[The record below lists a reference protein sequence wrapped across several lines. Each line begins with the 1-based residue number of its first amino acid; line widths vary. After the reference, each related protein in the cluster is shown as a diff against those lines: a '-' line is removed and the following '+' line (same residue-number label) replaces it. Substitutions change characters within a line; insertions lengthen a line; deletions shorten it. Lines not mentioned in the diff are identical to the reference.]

1 MAGIVES
8 SSSGEIICIL
18 INYFQSICYFNDYR
32 YSIDMENQNNDQFSL
47 FVETCEKI
55 RSTTKKNEK
64 IEIISNYI
72 TNLDETS
79 LSIAV
84 LFLSGRALPIGS
96 TRTLN
101 IGFTTIMESLSE
113 IAMLDIKDIRNIHLK
128 HGDIGAMAEYAVS
141 KKYIISLFN
150 QQERISLSYVYH
162 QFKKIA
168 NISGFGSN
176 KNKKN
181 ILKGLLIACSPL
193 ESKYLI
199 KIITGEMRIGS
210 VEGLVEIALSRAFDR
225 ELQYI
230 REAML
235 ISGDISQVAV
245 LAKKN
250 ILHNAIMR
258 PFVPVSFMLADV
270 MFSAEE
276 IINYYNKPLICEYK
290 YDGIRLQMHKFDN
303 KVRLFSRN
311 LVDITY
317 AFPELV
323 KAAIESTITT
333 PDTTTTTIHN
343 QVDFILDGE
352 LIALKNDRPL
362 HFQELQKRL
371 RRKNVTEDITTEI
384 PIYYIVYDIMY
395 FKDNQVLKKSLLD
408 RKNILSTISFK
419 KPIINSSYK
428 ILDSIEQIIAIFN
441 ESKDIGHEGLVVK
454 DPISQ
459 YHPGKRGRYWM
470 KLKKELDTI
479 DAVIVIAEYGHG
491 KRAGVLSDYT
501 FAVIDEDDDDNK
513 NLNNNNNNN
522 YLENSRLKTIGKAY
536 SGLTDKEI
544 EEMTEKLREIII
556 EDNSNRILV
565 KPEIVLEVAFDTI
578 QKSDRH
584 NSGFALRFPRI
595 KNIRTDKGLKDIDTL
610 EKVRQIYKNQ
620 VYVKHKEI

>member
-1 MAGIVES
+1 
-8 SSSGEIICIL
+8 
-18 INYFQSICYFNDYR
+18 
-32 YSIDMENQNNDQFSL
+32 MENQSNDQFSL

-64 IEIISNYI
+64 IDIISNYI

-113 IAMLDIKDIRNIHLK
+113 IAMLDIKDIQNIHLK

-141 KKYIISLFN
+141 KKHIISLFN

-162 QFKKIA
+162 LFKKIA
-168 NISGFGSN
+168 NISGSGSN

-250 ILHNAIMR
+250 ILHNAIMK

-323 KAAIESTITT
+323 KAAIESTIRT
-333 PDTTTTTIHN
+333 PDTTTTIHN

-371 RRKNVTEDITTEI
+371 RRKNVTDDITTEI

-419 KPIINSSYK
+419 KPLINSSYK

-454 DPISQ
+454 DPLSQ

-501 FAVIDEDDDDNK
+501 FAVIDEEQEDDDDDK
-513 NLNNNNNNN
+513 NLNNNNNH

-544 EEMTEKLREIII
+544 DEMTERLREIII
-556 EDNSNRILV
+556 ENNGNRILV

-595 KNIRTDKGLKDIDTL
+595 KNIRTDKSLKDIDTL

>member
-1 MAGIVES
+1 
-8 SSSGEIICIL
+8 
-18 INYFQSICYFNDYR
+18 
-32 YSIDMENQNNDQFSL
+32 MENQSNDQFSL

-64 IEIISNYI
+64 IDIISNYI

-113 IAMLDIKDIRNIHLK
+113 IAMLDIKDIQNIHLK

-141 KKYIISLFN
+141 KKHIISLFN

-168 NISGFGSN
+168 NISGSGSN

-235 ISGDISQVAV
+235 ISGDVSQVAV

-323 KAAIESTITT
+323 KAAIESTIRT
-333 PDTTTTTIHN
+333 PDTTTIHN

-371 RRKNVTEDITTEI
+371 RRKNVTDDITTEI

-454 DPISQ
+454 DPLSQ

-501 FAVIDEDDDDNK
+501 FAVIDEEEDNDDNEK
-513 NLNNNNNNN
+513 NLNNNNNN

-544 EEMTEKLREIII
+544 DEMTEKLREIII
-556 EDNSNRILV
+556 EDNGNRILV

-595 KNIRTDKGLKDIDTL
+595 KNIRTDKSLKDIDTL

>member
-1 MAGIVES
+1 
-8 SSSGEIICIL
+8 
-18 INYFQSICYFNDYR
+18 
-32 YSIDMENQNNDQFSL
+32 MENQSNDDRFSL

-64 IEIISNYI
+64 IDIISNYI

-84 LFLSGRALPIGS
+84 LFLSGRAFPIGS

-101 IGFTTIMESLSE
+101 IGFSTIMESLSE
-113 IAMLDIKDIRNIHLK
+113 IAMLDIKDIQNIHLK
-128 HGDIGAMAEYAVS
+128 HGDIGAMAEHAVS
-141 KKYIISLFN
+141 KKHVISLFN
-150 QQERISLSYVYH
+150 QQEKISLSYVYH

-168 NISGFGSN
+168 NISGSGSN

-303 KVRLFSRN
+303 KVQLFSRN

-323 KAAIESTITT
+323 KAATESTIRT
-333 PDTTTTTIHN
+333 PDTTTIHN

-352 LIALKNDRPL
+352 LIAFKNDKPL

-428 ILDSIEQIIAIFN
+428 ISDSIEQIIAIFN

-454 DPISQ
+454 DPLSQ

-501 FAVIDEDDDDNK
+501 FAVIDEEYDDDNNNDNDDQNF
-513 NLNNNNNNN
+513 NLNDNDN
-522 YLENSRLKTIGKAY
+522 YLKNTRLKTIGKAY

-544 EEMTEKLREIII
+544 DEMTERLRDIIV
-556 EDNSNRILV
+556 EDNGNRILV

-595 KNIRTDKGLKDIDTL
+595 KNIRTDKSLKDIDTL
-610 EKVRQIYKNQ
+610 QKVRQIYKNQ

>member
-1 MAGIVES
+1 
-8 SSSGEIICIL
+8 
-18 INYFQSICYFNDYR
+18 
-32 YSIDMENQNNDQFSL
+32 MENQSNDQFSL

-64 IEIISNYI
+64 IDIISNYI

-84 LFLSGRALPIGS
+84 LFLSGRTLPIGS

-113 IAMLDIKDIRNIHLK
+113 IAMLDIKDIQNIHLK

-141 KKYIISLFN
+141 KKHIISLFN

-168 NISGFGSN
+168 NISGSGSN

-235 ISGDISQVAV
+235 ISGDVSQVAV

-323 KAAIESTITT
+323 KAAIESTIRT
-333 PDTTTTTIHN
+333 PDTTTIHN

-371 RRKNVTEDITTEI
+371 RRKNVTDDITTEI

-454 DPISQ
+454 DPLSQ

-501 FAVIDEDDDDNK
+501 FAVIDEDDDDK
-513 NLNNNNNNN
+513 NLNNNNNN

-544 EEMTEKLREIII
+544 DEMTERLREIII
-556 EDNSNRILV
+556 EDNGNRILV

-595 KNIRTDKGLKDIDTL
+595 KNIRTDKSLKDIDTL

>member
-1 MAGIVES
+1 
-8 SSSGEIICIL
+8 
-18 INYFQSICYFNDYR
+18 
-32 YSIDMENQNNDQFSL
+32 
-47 FVETCEKI
+47 
-55 RSTTKKNEK
+55 
-64 IEIISNYI
+64 
-72 TNLDETS
+72 
-79 LSIAV
+79 
-84 LFLSGRALPIGS
+84 LPIGS
-96 TRTLN
+96 TKTLN

-113 IAMLDIKDIRNIHLK
+113 IAMLDIKDIQNIHLK

-141 KKYIISLFN
+141 KKHIISLFN

-168 NISGFGSN
+168 NISGSGSN

-323 KAAIESTITT
+323 KAAIESTIRT
-333 PDTTTTTIHN
+333 PDTTTIHN

-371 RRKNVTEDITTEI
+371 RRKNVTDDITTEI

-419 KPIINSSYK
+419 KPLINSSYK

-454 DPISQ
+454 DPLSQ

-501 FAVIDEDDDDNK
+501 FAVIDEEEEDDDDDDDDDK
-513 NLNNNNNNN
+513 NLNNNNNN

-544 EEMTEKLREIII
+544 DEMTERLREIII
-556 EDNSNRILV
+556 EDNGNRILV

-595 KNIRTDKGLKDIDTL
+595 KNIRTDKSLKDIDTL

-620 VYVKHKEI
+620 VYVKYKEI

>member
-1 MAGIVES
+1 
-8 SSSGEIICIL
+8 
-18 INYFQSICYFNDYR
+18 
-32 YSIDMENQNNDQFSL
+32 MENQNNDDRFSL

-64 IEIISNYI
+64 IDIISNYI

-84 LFLSGRALPIGS
+84 LFLSGRAFPIGS

-101 IGFTTIMESLSE
+101 IGFSTIMESLSE
-113 IAMLDIKDIRNIHLK
+113 IAMLDIKDIQNIHLK

-141 KKYIISLFN
+141 KKHIISLFD
-150 QQERISLSYVYH
+150 QQEKISLSYVYH

-168 NISGFGSN
+168 NISGSGSN

-210 VEGLVEIALSRAFDR
+210 VEGLMEIALSRAFDR

-323 KAAIESTITT
+323 KAATESTIGTT
-333 PDTTTTTIHN
+333 DTTIHN
-343 QVDFILDGE
+343 QVVDFILDGE
-352 LIALKNDRPL
+352 LIAFKNDRPL

-371 RRKNVTEDITTEI
+371 RRKNVTDDIITEI

-408 RKNILSTISFK
+408 RKNILSTVSFK

-428 ILDSIEQIIAIFN
+428 ISDSIEQVIELFN
-441 ESKDIGHEGLVVK
+441 ESKDIGHEGLVIK
-454 DPISQ
+454 DPLSQ

-501 FAVIDEDDDDNK
+501 FAVIDEKDDDDDDNHYL
-513 NLNNNNNNN
+513 NLNDNDNN

-544 EEMTEKLREIII
+544 DEMTERLREIIV
-556 EDNSNRILV
+556 EDNGNRILV

-595 KNIRTDKGLKDIDTL
+595 KNIRTDKSLKDIDTL
-610 EKVRQIYKNQ
+610 EKVKQIYKNQ

>member
-1 MAGIVES
+1 
-8 SSSGEIICIL
+8 
-18 INYFQSICYFNDYR
+18 
-32 YSIDMENQNNDQFSL
+32 MENQSNDQFSL

-64 IEIISNYI
+64 IDIISNYI

-113 IAMLDIKDIRNIHLK
+113 IAMLDIKDIQNIHLK

-141 KKYIISLFN
+141 KKHIISLFN

-235 ISGDISQVAV
+235 ISGDVSQVAV

-250 ILHNAIMR
+250 ILHNAVMR

-303 KVRLFSRN
+303 KVQLFSRN

-333 PDTTTTTIHN
+333 PDTTTTIHN
-343 QVDFILDGE
+343 QIDFILDGE

-454 DPISQ
+454 DPLSQ

-501 FAVIDEDDDDNK
+501 FAVIDEDDDEDDDDDK
-513 NLNNNNNNN
+513 NLNNNSNN

-544 EEMTEKLREIII
+544 DEMTERLREIII

-595 KNIRTDKGLKDIDTL
+595 KNIRTDKSIKDIDTL

>member
-1 MAGIVES
+1 
-8 SSSGEIICIL
+8 
-18 INYFQSICYFNDYR
+18 
-32 YSIDMENQNNDQFSL
+32 MENQNNDQFSL

-113 IAMLDIKDIRNIHLK
+113 IAMLDIKDIQNIHLK

-141 KKYIISLFN
+141 KKHIISLFN

-168 NISGFGSN
+168 NISGSGSN

-317 AFPELV
+317 TFPELV
-323 KAAIESTITT
+323 KAAIESTIRT
-333 PDTTTTTIHN
+333 PDTTTIHN

-454 DPISQ
+454 DPLSQ

-501 FAVIDEDDDDNK
+501 FAVIDEDDDEDDDDK
-513 NLNNNNNNN
+513 NLNNNNNN

-544 EEMTEKLREIII
+544 DEMTERLREIII
-556 EDNSNRILV
+556 EDNGNRILV

>member
-1 MAGIVES
+1 
-8 SSSGEIICIL
+8 
-18 INYFQSICYFNDYR
+18 
-32 YSIDMENQNNDQFSL
+32 MENQSNDQFSL

-113 IAMLDIKDIRNIHLK
+113 IAMLDIKDIQNIHLK

-141 KKYIISLFN
+141 KKHIISLFN
-150 QQERISLSYVYH
+150 QQERISLSYMYH

-168 NISGFGSN
+168 NISGSGSN

-323 KAAIESTITT
+323 KAAIESTIRT
-333 PDTTTTTIHN
+333 PDTTTIHN

-371 RRKNVTEDITTEI
+371 RRKNVTDDITTEI

-395 FKDNQVLKKSLLD
+395 FKENQVLKKSLLD

-454 DPISQ
+454 DPLSQ

-501 FAVIDEDDDDNK
+501 FAVIDDDDDDK

-544 EEMTEKLREIII
+544 DEMTERLREIII
-556 EDNSNRILV
+556 EDNGNRILV

-595 KNIRTDKGLKDIDTL
+595 KNIRTDKSLKDIDTL

>member
-1 MAGIVES
+1 
-8 SSSGEIICIL
+8 
-18 INYFQSICYFNDYR
+18 
-32 YSIDMENQNNDQFSL
+32 MENQSNDQFSL

-64 IEIISNYI
+64 IDIISNYI

-113 IAMLDIKDIRNIHLK
+113 IAMLDIKDIQNIHLK

-141 KKYIISLFN
+141 KKHIISLFN
-150 QQERISLSYVYH
+150 QQERISLSYMYH

-168 NISGFGSN
+168 NISGSGSN

-323 KAAIESTITT
+323 KAAIESTIRT
-333 PDTTTTTIHN
+333 PDTTTTIHN

-371 RRKNVTEDITTEI
+371 RRKNVTDDITTEI

-454 DPISQ
+454 DPLSQ

-501 FAVIDEDDDDNK
+501 FAVIDEDEDDDDK
-513 NLNNNNNNN
+513 NLNNNNNH

-544 EEMTEKLREIII
+544 DEMTERLKEIII
-556 EDNSNRILV
+556 ENNGNRILV

-595 KNIRTDKGLKDIDTL
+595 KNIRTDKSLKDIDTL

>member
-1 MAGIVES
+1 
-8 SSSGEIICIL
+8 
-18 INYFQSICYFNDYR
+18 
-32 YSIDMENQNNDQFSL
+32 MENQNNDQFSL

-72 TNLDETS
+72 SNLDETS

-101 IGFTTIMESLSE
+101 IGFNTIMESLSE
-113 IAMLDIKDIRNIHLK
+113 IAMLDIKDIQNIHLK

-141 KKYIISLFN
+141 KKHIISLFN

-250 ILHNAIMR
+250 ILHNAVMR

-317 AFPELV
+317 TFPELV
-323 KAAIESTITT
+323 KAAIESTIRT
-333 PDTTTTTIHN
+333 PDTTTTIHN

-454 DPISQ
+454 DPLSQ

-501 FAVIDEDDDDNK
+501 FAVIDEDEDDDDDK
-513 NLNNNNNNN
+513 NLNNNNNN

-544 EEMTEKLREIII
+544 DEMTERLREIII

>member
-1 MAGIVES
+1 MT
-8 SSSGEIICIL
+8 
-18 INYFQSICYFNDYR
+18 
-32 YSIDMENQNNDQFSL
+32 NQITNHFSL
-47 FVETCEKI
+47 FVKTCEKI
-55 RSTTKKNEK
+55 RSITKKNEK
-64 IEIISNYI
+64 IEIISTYI
-72 TNLDETS
+72 ANLDETS

-84 LFLSGRALPIGS
+84 LFLSGRVFPTGS
-96 TRTLN
+96 NLTLN
-101 IGFTTIMESLSE
+101 IGFTTIMQSLSE
-113 IAMLDIKDIRNIHLK
+113 IAMLDIKDIQNIHLK
-128 HGDIGAMAEYAVS
+128 HGDIGAIAEYAVS
-141 KKYIISLFN
+141 KKYVISLFN
-150 QQERISLSYVYH
+150 QQDELDLSFIYH
-162 QFKKIA
+162 LFKKIA
-168 NISGFGSN
+168 TITGSGSN
-176 KNKKN
+176 RNKKN

-193 ESKYLI
+193 ESKYII

-210 VEGLVEIALSRAFDR
+210 VESLVEIAISRAFGK
-225 ELQYI
+225 ELKLI

-250 ILHNAIMR
+250 LLHNAIMK

-290 YDGIRLQMHKFDN
+290 YDGIRLQLHKFN
-303 KVRLFSRN
+303 KEVRLFSRN
-311 LVDITY
+311 LVEITY

-323 KAAIESTITT
+323 KAAIE
-333 PDTTTTTIHN
+333 TTIETTNTMLSN
-343 QVDFILDGE
+343 QVDFIVDGE
-352 LIALKNDRPL
+352 LVAFKNGKPL

-371 RRKNVTEDITTEI
+371 RRKNVTNSIQTEV
-384 PIYYIVYDIMY
+384 PIYYFIYDIMY
-395 FKDNQVLKKSLLD
+395 FKNYQVLKKSLFD
-408 RKNILSTISFK
+408 RKDILSTISFK
-419 KPIINSSYK
+419 EPIINSSYK
-428 ILDSIEQIIAIFN
+428 IVESIEKVISIFN

-501 FAVIDEDDDDNK
+501 FAVIDEESDDNYNNDSNFYEK
-513 NLNNNNNNN
+513 NI
-522 YLENSRLKTIGKAY
+522 RLKTIGKAY

-544 EEMTEKLREIII
+544 DEMTKRLREITV
-556 EDNSNRILV
+556 EDKGNRIRV

-578 QKSDRH
+578 QQSERH

-595 KNIRTDKGLKDIDTL
+595 KSIRIDKGIKDIDTL

-620 VYVKHKEI
+620 VYVKHKKI

>member
-1 MAGIVES
+1 
-8 SSSGEIICIL
+8 
-18 INYFQSICYFNDYR
+18 
-32 YSIDMENQNNDQFSL
+32 MENQNNDQFSL

-64 IEIISNYI
+64 TEIISNYI

-101 IGFTTIMESLSE
+101 IGFNTIMESLSE
-113 IAMLDIKDIRNIHLK
+113 IAMLDIKDIQNIHLK

-141 KKYIISLFN
+141 KKHIISLFN

-250 ILHNAIMR
+250 ILHNAVMR

-317 AFPELV
+317 TFPELV
-323 KAAIESTITT
+323 KAAIESTIRT
-333 PDTTTTTIHN
+333 PDTTTTIHN
-343 QVDFILDGE
+343 QIDFILDGE

-454 DPISQ
+454 DPLSQ

-501 FAVIDEDDDDNK
+501 FAVIDEDDDEDDDDK
-513 NLNNNNNNN
+513 NLNNNNNN

-544 EEMTEKLREIII
+544 DEMTERLREIII

>member
-1 MAGIVES
+1 
-8 SSSGEIICIL
+8 
-18 INYFQSICYFNDYR
+18 
-32 YSIDMENQNNDQFSL
+32 
-47 FVETCEKI
+47 
-55 RSTTKKNEK
+55 
-64 IEIISNYI
+64 
-72 TNLDETS
+72 
-79 LSIAV
+79 
-84 LFLSGRALPIGS
+84 
-96 TRTLN
+96 
-101 IGFTTIMESLSE
+101 
-113 IAMLDIKDIRNIHLK
+113 
-128 HGDIGAMAEYAVS
+128 
-141 KKYIISLFN
+141 
-150 QQERISLSYVYH
+150 
-162 QFKKIA
+162 
-168 NISGFGSN
+168 
-176 KNKKN
+176 
-181 ILKGLLIACSPL
+181 
-193 ESKYLI
+193 
-199 KIITGEMRIGS
+199 
-210 VEGLVEIALSRAFDR
+210 
-225 ELQYI
+225 
-230 REAML
+230 
-235 ISGDISQVAV
+235 
-245 LAKKN
+245 
-250 ILHNAIMR
+250 
-258 PFVPVSFMLADV
+258 MLADV

-290 YDGIRLQMHKFDN
+290 YDGIRLQMHKFDK

-323 KAAIESTITT
+323 KAAIESTIKTQ
-333 PDTTTTTIHN
+333 DTSIHN

-352 LIALKNDRPL
+352 LIAFKNDRPL

-371 RRKNVTEDITTEI
+371 RRKNVTDYITTEI

-428 ILDSIEQIIAIFN
+428 ISDSIEQVIAIFN

-454 DPISQ
+454 DPLSQ

-501 FAVIDEDDDDNK
+501 FAVIDEDKKDTNNNK
-513 NLNNNNNNN
+513 NNLNLNNNNNN
-522 YLENSRLKTIGKAY
+522 YLENCTLKTIGKAY

-544 EEMTEKLREIII
+544 DEMTERLKQIIV
-556 EDNSNRILV
+556 EDNGNRILV

-595 KNIRTDKGLKDIDTL
+595 KNIRIDKSLKDIDTL

-620 VYVKHKEI
+620 VYVKHMKI

>member
-1 MAGIVES
+1 
-8 SSSGEIICIL
+8 
-18 INYFQSICYFNDYR
+18 
-32 YSIDMENQNNDQFSL
+32 MENQSNDDRFSL

-64 IEIISNYI
+64 IDIISNYI

-84 LFLSGRALPIGS
+84 LFLSGRVFPIGS

-101 IGFTTIMESLSE
+101 IGFSTIMESLSE
-113 IAMLDIKDIRNIHLK
+113 IAMLDIKDIQNIHLK
-128 HGDIGAMAEYAVS
+128 HGDIGAMAEHAVS
-141 KKYIISLFN
+141 KKHVISLFN
-150 QQERISLSYVYH
+150 QQEKISLSYVYH

-168 NISGFGSN
+168 NISGSGSN

-303 KVRLFSRN
+303 KVQLFSRN

-323 KAAIESTITT
+323 KAATESTIRT
-333 PDTTTTTIHN
+333 PNTTTIHN

-352 LIALKNDRPL
+352 LIAFKNDKPL

-419 KPIINSSYK
+419 KPIFNSSYK
-428 ILDSIEQIIAIFN
+428 ISDSIEQIIAIFN

-454 DPISQ
+454 DPLSQ

-501 FAVIDEDDDDNK
+501 FAVIDEEYDDDGNNQ
-513 NLNNNNNNN
+513 NLNLNDNDN
-522 YLENSRLKTIGKAY
+522 YLKNSRLKTIGKAY

-544 EEMTEKLREIII
+544 DEMTERLRDII
-556 EDNSNRILV
+556 EEDNGNRILV

-595 KNIRTDKGLKDIDTL
+595 THIRTDKSLKDIDTL
-610 EKVRQIYKNQ
+610 QKVRQIYKNQ

>member
-1 MAGIVES
+1 MK
-8 SSSGEIICIL
+8 
-18 INYFQSICYFNDYR
+18 
-32 YSIDMENQNNDQFSL
+32 NQKNDQFSY

-64 IEIISNYI
+64 IDIISNYI

-84 LFLSGRALPIGS
+84 LFLSGRAFPIGS
-96 TRTLN
+96 TTTLN
-101 IGFTTIMESLSE
+101 IGFTTIMQSLSE
-113 IAMLDIKDIRNIHLK
+113 IAMLDIKDIQNIHLK

-141 KKYIISLFN
+141 KKHIISLFN
-150 QQERISLSYVYH
+150 QQESISLSYVYH
-162 QFKKIA
+162 QFKKMA
-168 NISGFGSN
+168 NIIGSGSN

-181 ILKGLLIACSPL
+181 ILKGLLIALSPL

-225 ELQYI
+225 ELQSI

-250 ILHNAIMR
+250 ILHNVIMK

-290 YDGIRLQMHKFDN
+290 YDGIRLQMHKFDK

-323 KAAIESTITT
+323 KAAIESTIKTQ
-333 PDTTTTTIHN
+333 DTSIHN

-352 LIALKNDRPL
+352 LIAFKNDRPL

-371 RRKNVTEDITTEI
+371 RRKNVTDYITTEI

-408 RKNILSTISFK
+408 RKNILSTISFN

-428 ILDSIEQIIAIFN
+428 ISDSVEQVIAIFN

-454 DPISQ
+454 DPLSQ

-501 FAVIDEDDDDNK
+501 FAVIDEDKKDTNK
-513 NLNNNNNNN
+513 NKNNLNLNNNNNN

-544 EEMTEKLREIII
+544 DEMTERLKQIIV
-556 EDNSNRILV
+556 EDNGNRILV

-595 KNIRTDKGLKDIDTL
+595 KNIRIDKSLKDIDTL

-620 VYVKHKEI
+620 VYVKHMKI

>member
-1 MAGIVES
+1 
-8 SSSGEIICIL
+8 
-18 INYFQSICYFNDYR
+18 
-32 YSIDMENQNNDQFSL
+32 MENQNNNDRFSL

-64 IEIISNYI
+64 IDIISNYI
-72 TNLDETS
+72 THLDETS

-84 LFLSGRALPIGS
+84 LFLSGRAFPIGS

-101 IGFTTIMESLSE
+101 IGFSTIMESLSE
-113 IAMLDIKDIRNIHLK
+113 IAMLDIKDIQNIHLK
-128 HGDIGAMAEYAVS
+128 HGDIGALAEYAVS
-141 KKYIISLFN
+141 KKHIISLFD
-150 QQERISLSYVYH
+150 QQEKISLSYVYH

-168 NISGFGSN
+168 NISGSGSN

-210 VEGLVEIALSRAFDR
+210 VEGLMEIALSRAFDR

-323 KAAIESTITT
+323 KAATESTIGTT
-333 PDTTTTTIHN
+333 DTTIHN
-343 QVDFILDGE
+343 QVVDFILDGE
-352 LIALKNDRPL
+352 LIAFKNDRPL

-371 RRKNVTEDITTEI
+371 RRKNVTDDITTEI

-428 ILDSIEQIIAIFN
+428 ISDSIEQVIELFN
-441 ESKDIGHEGLVVK
+441 ESKDIGHEGLVIK
-454 DPISQ
+454 DPLSQ

-501 FAVIDEDDDDNK
+501 FAVIDEKDDDDNDYL
-513 NLNNNNNNN
+513 NLNDNDNN

-544 EEMTEKLREIII
+544 DEMTERLREIIV
-556 EDNSNRILV
+556 EDNGNRILV

-595 KNIRTDKGLKDIDTL
+595 KNIRTDKSLKDIDTL
-610 EKVRQIYKNQ
+610 EKVKQIYKNQ

>member
-1 MAGIVES
+1 
-8 SSSGEIICIL
+8 
-18 INYFQSICYFNDYR
+18 
-32 YSIDMENQNNDQFSL
+32 
-47 FVETCEKI
+47 
-55 RSTTKKNEK
+55 
-64 IEIISNYI
+64 
-72 TNLDETS
+72 
-79 LSIAV
+79 
-84 LFLSGRALPIGS
+84 
-96 TRTLN
+96 
-101 IGFTTIMESLSE
+101 
-113 IAMLDIKDIRNIHLK
+113 MLDIKDIQNIHLK

-141 KKYIISLFN
+141 KKHIISLFD
-150 QQERISLSYVYH
+150 QQEKISLSYVYH

-168 NISGFGSN
+168 NISGSGSN

-210 VEGLVEIALSRAFDR
+210 VEGLMEIALSGAFDR

-323 KAAIESTITT
+323 KAATESTIGTT
-333 PDTTTTTIHN
+333 DTTIHN
-343 QVDFILDGE
+343 QVVDFILDGE
-352 LIALKNDRPL
+352 LIAFKNDRPL

-371 RRKNVTEDITTEI
+371 RRKNVTDDITTEI

-408 RKNILSTISFK
+408 RKNILSTVSFK

-428 ILDSIEQIIAIFN
+428 ISDSIEQVIELFN
-441 ESKDIGHEGLVVK
+441 ESKDIGHEGLVIK
-454 DPISQ
+454 DPLSQ

-501 FAVIDEDDDDNK
+501 FAVIDEKDDDDDNHYL
-513 NLNNNNNNN
+513 NLNDNDNN

-544 EEMTEKLREIII
+544 DEMTERLREIIV
-556 EDNSNRILV
+556 EDNGNRILV

-595 KNIRTDKGLKDIDTL
+595 KNIRTDKSLKDIDTL
-610 EKVRQIYKNQ
+610 EKVKQIYKNQ

>member
-1 MAGIVES
+1 
-8 SSSGEIICIL
+8 
-18 INYFQSICYFNDYR
+18 
-32 YSIDMENQNNDQFSL
+32 MENQSNDQFSL

-64 IEIISNYI
+64 IDIISNYI

-113 IAMLDIKDIRNIHLK
+113 IAMLDIKDIQNIHLK

-141 KKYIISLFN
+141 KKHIISLFN

-168 NISGFGSN
+168 NISGSGSN

-235 ISGDISQVAV
+235 ISGDVSQVAV

-323 KAAIESTITT
+323 KAAIESTIRT
-333 PDTTTTTIHN
+333 PDTTTIHN

-371 RRKNVTEDITTEI
+371 RRKNVTDDITTEI

-454 DPISQ
+454 DPLSQ

-501 FAVIDEDDDDNK
+501 FAVIDEDDDDDK
-513 NLNNNNNNN
+513 NLNNNNNN
-522 YLENSRLKTIGKAY
+522 YLENNRLKTIGKAY

-544 EEMTEKLREIII
+544 DEMTERLREIII
-556 EDNSNRILV
+556 EDNGNRILV

-595 KNIRTDKGLKDIDTL
+595 KNIRTDKSLKDIDTL

>member
-1 MAGIVES
+1 
-8 SSSGEIICIL
+8 
-18 INYFQSICYFNDYR
+18 
-32 YSIDMENQNNDQFSL
+32 MENQNNDQFSL

-113 IAMLDIKDIRNIHLK
+113 IAMLDIKDIQNIHLK

-141 KKYIISLFN
+141 KKHIISLFN

-323 KAAIESTITT
+323 KAAIESTIRT
-333 PDTTTTTIHN
+333 PDTTTTIHN

-428 ILDSIEQIIAIFN
+428 ISDSIDQIIAIFN

-501 FAVIDEDDDDNK
+501 FAVIDEDDDDDK

-544 EEMTEKLREIII
+544 EEMTERLREIII

>member
-1 MAGIVES
+1 
-8 SSSGEIICIL
+8 
-18 INYFQSICYFNDYR
+18 
-32 YSIDMENQNNDQFSL
+32 MENQNNDQFSL

-64 IEIISNYI
+64 IEIISKYI
-72 TNLDETS
+72 ANLDETS

-84 LFLSGRALPIGS
+84 LFLSGRVFPIGS
-96 TRTLN
+96 TMTLN

-113 IAMLDIKDIRNIHLK
+113 IAMLDIKDIQTIHLK
-128 HGDIGAMAEYAVS
+128 HGDIGAIAEYAVS
-141 KKYIISLFN
+141 KKHIISLFN
-150 QQERISLSYVYH
+150 QQEKVSLSYLYH
-162 QFKKIA
+162 LFKKIA
-168 NISGFGSN
+168 SISGSGSN
-176 KNKKN
+176 KTKKN

-210 VEGLVEIALSRAFDR
+210 VEGLVEIALSHSFNR
-225 ELQYI
+225 ELKYI

-250 ILHNAIMR
+250 TLHNVIMK

-303 KVRLFSRN
+303 EVRLFSRN

-323 KAAIESTITT
+323 KAAIKSIIITS
-333 PDTTTTTIHN
+333 DTRLHN
-343 QVDFILDGE
+343 NVDFILDGE
-352 LIALKNDRPL
+352 LIAFKNDKPL

-371 RRKNVTEDITTEI
+371 RRKNVTHDIQTEI
-384 PIYYIVYDIMY
+384 PVYYIVYDIMY
-395 FKDNQVLKKSLLD
+395 FKNNQVLKNSLLD

-419 KPIINSSYK
+419 EPIINSSYK
-428 ILDSIEQIIAIFN
+428 ISDSIDQVIAIFN

-454 DPISQ
+454 DPLSQ

-501 FAVIDEDDDDNK
+501 FAVIDEDK
-513 NLNNNNNNN
+513 
-522 YLENSRLKTIGKAY
+522 K
-536 SGLTDKEI
+536 
-544 EEMTEKLREIII
+544 
-556 EDNSNRILV
+556 
-565 KPEIVLEVAFDTI
+565 
-578 QKSDRH
+578 DR
-584 NSGFALRFPRI
+584 
-595 KNIRTDKGLKDIDTL
+595 
-610 EKVRQIYKNQ
+610 
-620 VYVKHKEI
+620 

>member
-1 MAGIVES
+1 
-8 SSSGEIICIL
+8 
-18 INYFQSICYFNDYR
+18 
-32 YSIDMENQNNDQFSL
+32 
-47 FVETCEKI
+47 
-55 RSTTKKNEK
+55 
-64 IEIISNYI
+64 
-72 TNLDETS
+72 
-79 LSIAV
+79 
-84 LFLSGRALPIGS
+84 
-96 TRTLN
+96 
-101 IGFTTIMESLSE
+101 
-113 IAMLDIKDIRNIHLK
+113 
-128 HGDIGAMAEYAVS
+128 
-141 KKYIISLFN
+141 
-150 QQERISLSYVYH
+150 
-162 QFKKIA
+162 
-168 NISGFGSN
+168 
-176 KNKKN
+176 
-181 ILKGLLIACSPL
+181 
-193 ESKYLI
+193 
-199 KIITGEMRIGS
+199 
-210 VEGLVEIALSRAFDR
+210 
-225 ELQYI
+225 
-230 REAML
+230 
-235 ISGDISQVAV
+235 
-245 LAKKN
+245 
-250 ILHNAIMR
+250 MR

-303 KVRLFSRN
+303 KVQLFSRN

-323 KAAIESTITT
+323 KAATESTIRT
-333 PDTTTTTIHN
+333 PDTTTIHN

-352 LIALKNDRPL
+352 LIAFKNHKPL

-371 RRKNVTEDITTEI
+371 RRKNVTEDITTDI

-419 KPIINSSYK
+419 TPIINSSYK
-428 ILDSIEQIIAIFN
+428 ISDSIEQIIAIFN

-454 DPISQ
+454 DPLSQ

-501 FAVIDEDDDDNK
+501 FAVIDEEYDDDGNNQ
-513 NLNNNNNNN
+513 NLNLNDNDN
-522 YLENSRLKTIGKAY
+522 YLKNSRLKTIGKAY

-544 EEMTEKLREIII
+544 DEMTERLRDIIV
-556 EDNSNRILV
+556 EDNGNRILV

-584 NSGFALRFPRI
+584 NCGFALRYPRLY
-595 KNIRTDKGLKDIDTL
+595 NIRTDKSLKDIDTL
-610 EKVRQIYKNQ
+610 QKVRQIYKNQ

>member
-1 MAGIVES
+1 MT
-8 SSSGEIICIL
+8 
-18 INYFQSICYFNDYR
+18 DH
-32 YSIDMENQNNDQFSL
+32 FSL
-47 FVETCEKI
+47 LVETCEKI
-55 RSTTKKNEK
+55 KSITKKNEK
-64 IEIISNYI
+64 IEIISAYI
-72 TNLDETS
+72 ANLDDETS
-79 LSIAV
+79 LFIAV
-84 LFLSGRALPIGS
+84 LFLSGRVFPAGS
-96 TRTLN
+96 NLTLN
-101 IGFTTIMESLSE
+101 IGFTTIMQSLSE
-113 IAMLDIKDIRNIHLK
+113 IALLDIKDIQNIHLK
-128 HGDIGAMAEYAVS
+128 YGDIGAIAEYAVS
-141 KKYIISLFN
+141 KKYVISLFN
-150 QQERISLSYVYH
+150 QQDKLDLSYLYH

-168 NISGFGSN
+168 TITGSGSN
-176 KNKKN
+176 RNKKN

-210 VEGLVEIALSRAFDR
+210 VESLMEIAISRAFDK
-225 ELQYI
+225 ELKLI

-250 ILHNAIMR
+250 LLHNAIMK

-290 YDGIRLQMHKFDN
+290 YDGIRLQLHKFN
-303 KVRLFSRN
+303 KEVRLFSRN
-311 LVDITY
+311 LVEITY

-323 KAAIESTITT
+323 KAAIE
-333 PDTTTTTIHN
+333 TTIETTNTMLSN
-343 QVDFILDGE
+343 QVDFIVDGE
-352 LIALKNDRPL
+352 LIAFKNGKPL

-371 RRKNVTEDITTEI
+371 RRKNVTNSIQTEV
-384 PIYYIVYDIMY
+384 PIYYFIYDIMY
-395 FKDNQVLKKSLLD
+395 FKNYQVLKKSLFD
-408 RKNILSTISFK
+408 RKDILSSISFK
-419 KPIINSSYK
+419 EPIINSSYK
-428 ILDSIEQIIAIFN
+428 IVESIEKVIAIFN
-441 ESKDIGHEGLVVK
+441 ESKDNGYEGLVVK
-454 DPISQ
+454 DPLSQ

-501 FAVIDEDDDDNK
+501 FAVIDEES
-513 NLNNNNNNN
+513 NNN
-522 YLENSRLKTIGKAY
+522 YNNDNNFYEKNSRLKTIGKAY

-544 EEMTEKLREIII
+544 DEMTKKLREITLEDKGNII
-556 EDNSNRILV
+556 RV

-595 KNIRTDKGLKDIDTL
+595 KNIRIDKGIKDIDTL
-610 EKVRQIYKNQ
+610 EKVKQIYKNQ
-620 VYVKHKEI
+620 VYVKHKKI

>member
-1 MAGIVES
+1 
-8 SSSGEIICIL
+8 
-18 INYFQSICYFNDYR
+18 
-32 YSIDMENQNNDQFSL
+32 MENQNNDQFSL

-113 IAMLDIKDIRNIHLK
+113 IAMLDIKDIQNIHLK

-141 KKYIISLFN
+141 KKHIISLFN

-168 NISGFGSN
+168 NISGSGSN

-323 KAAIESTITT
+323 KAAIESTIRT
-333 PDTTTTTIHN
+333 PDTTIIHN

-501 FAVIDEDDDDNK
+501 FAVIDEDDDEDDDDK
-513 NLNNNNNNN
+513 NLNNNNNN

-544 EEMTEKLREIII
+544 DEMTERLREIII

>member
-1 MAGIVES
+1 M
-8 SSSGEIICIL
+8 
-18 INYFQSICYFNDYR
+18 
-32 YSIDMENQNNDQFSL
+32 
-47 FVETCEKI
+47 K
-55 RSTTKKNEK
+55 
-64 IEIISNYI
+64 
-72 TNLDETS
+72 
-79 LSIAV
+79 
-84 LFLSGRALPIGS
+84 
-96 TRTLN
+96 
-101 IGFTTIMESLSE
+101 
-113 IAMLDIKDIRNIHLK
+113 
-128 HGDIGAMAEYAVS
+128 
-141 KKYIISLFN
+141 
-150 QQERISLSYVYH
+150 
-162 QFKKIA
+162 
-168 NISGFGSN
+168 
-176 KNKKN
+176 
-181 ILKGLLIACSPL
+181 
-193 ESKYLI
+193 
-199 KIITGEMRIGS
+199 
-210 VEGLVEIALSRAFDR
+210 
-225 ELQYI
+225 
-230 REAML
+230 
-235 ISGDISQVAV
+235 
-245 LAKKN
+245 
-250 ILHNAIMR
+250 

-290 YDGIRLQMHKFDN
+290 YDGIRLQMHKFDK

-323 KAAIESTITT
+323 KAAIESTIKTQ
-333 PDTTTTTIHN
+333 DTSIHN

-352 LIALKNDRPL
+352 LIAFKNDRPL

-371 RRKNVTEDITTEI
+371 RRKNVTDYITTEI

-428 ILDSIEQIIAIFN
+428 ISDSIEQVIAIFN

-454 DPISQ
+454 DPLSQ

-501 FAVIDEDDDDNK
+501 FAVIDEDKKDTNNNK
-513 NLNNNNNNN
+513 NNLNLNNNNNN
-522 YLENSRLKTIGKAY
+522 YLENCTLKTIGKAY

-544 EEMTEKLREIII
+544 DEMTERLKQIIV
-556 EDNSNRILV
+556 EDNGNRILV

-595 KNIRTDKGLKDIDTL
+595 KNIRIDKSLKDIDTL

-620 VYVKHKEI
+620 VYVKHMKI

>member
-1 MAGIVES
+1 
-8 SSSGEIICIL
+8 
-18 INYFQSICYFNDYR
+18 
-32 YSIDMENQNNDQFSL
+32 MENQSNDDRFSL

-64 IEIISNYI
+64 IDIISNYI

-84 LFLSGRALPIGS
+84 LFLSGRAFPIGS

-101 IGFTTIMESLSE
+101 IGFSTIMESLSE
-113 IAMLDIKDIRNIHLK
+113 IAMLDIKDIQNIHLK

-141 KKYIISLFN
+141 KKHIISLFD
-150 QQERISLSYVYH
+150 QQEKISLSYVYH

-168 NISGFGSN
+168 NISGSGSN

-210 VEGLVEIALSRAFDR
+210 VEGLMEIALSGAFDR

-323 KAAIESTITT
+323 KAATESTIGTT
-333 PDTTTTTIHN
+333 DTTRHN
-343 QVDFILDGE
+343 QVVDFILDGE
-352 LIALKNDRPL
+352 LIAFKNDRPL

-371 RRKNVTEDITTEI
+371 RRKNVTDDITTEI

-408 RKNILSTISFK
+408 RKNILSTVSFK

-428 ILDSIEQIIAIFN
+428 ISDSIEQVIELFN
-441 ESKDIGHEGLVVK
+441 ESKDIGHEGLVIK
-454 DPISQ
+454 DPLSQ

-501 FAVIDEDDDDNK
+501 FAVIDEKDDDDDNHYL
-513 NLNNNNNNN
+513 NLNDNDNN

-544 EEMTEKLREIII
+544 DEMTERLREIIV
-556 EDNSNRILV
+556 EDNGNRILV

-595 KNIRTDKGLKDIDTL
+595 KNIRTDKSLKDIDTL
-610 EKVRQIYKNQ
+610 EKVKQIYKNQ

>member
-1 MAGIVES
+1 
-8 SSSGEIICIL
+8 
-18 INYFQSICYFNDYR
+18 
-32 YSIDMENQNNDQFSL
+32 MENQNNDDRFSL

-64 IEIISNYI
+64 IDIISNYI

-84 LFLSGRALPIGS
+84 LFLSGRAFPIGS

-101 IGFTTIMESLSE
+101 IGFSTIMESLSE
-113 IAMLDIKDIRNIHLK
+113 IAMLDIKDIQNIHLK

-141 KKYIISLFN
+141 KKHIISLFD
-150 QQERISLSYVYH
+150 QQEKISLSYVYH

-168 NISGFGSN
+168 NISGSGSN

-210 VEGLVEIALSRAFDR
+210 VEGLMEIAISGAFDR

-250 ILHNAIMR
+250 LLHNAIMK

-290 YDGIRLQMHKFDN
+290 YDGIRLQLHKFN
-303 KVRLFSRN
+303 KEARLFSRN
-311 LVDITY
+311 LVEITY

-323 KAAIESTITT
+323 KAAIETT
-333 PDTTTTTIHN
+333 VETTNTMLSN
-343 QVDFILDGE
+343 QVDFIVDGE
-352 LIALKNDRPL
+352 LIAFKNGKPL

-371 RRKNVTEDITTEI
+371 RRKNVTNSIQTEV
-384 PIYYIVYDIMY
+384 PIYYFIYDIMY
-395 FKDNQVLKKSLLD
+395 FKNYQVLKKSLFD
-408 RKNILSTISFK
+408 RKDILSSISFK
-419 KPIINSSYK
+419 EPIINSSYK
-428 ILDSIEQIIAIFN
+428 IVESIEKVIAIFN
-441 ESKDIGHEGLVVK
+441 ESKDNGYEGLVVK
-454 DPISQ
+454 DPLSQ

-479 DAVIVIAEYGHG
+479 DAVIVFAEYGHG

-501 FAVIDEDDDDNK
+501 FAVIDEKDNNK
-513 NLNNNNNNN
+513 L
-522 YLENSRLKTIGKAY
+522 RIIGKAY
-536 SGLTDKEI
+536 SGLTDEEI
-544 EEMTEKLREIII
+544 DDMTSKL
-556 EDNSNRILV
+556 
-565 KPEIVLEVAFDTI
+565 
-578 QKSDRH
+578 KS
-584 NSGFALRFPRI
+584 LMI
-595 KNIRTDKGLKDIDTL
+595 KDDA
-610 EKVRQIYKNQ
+610 YK
-620 VYVKHKEI
+620 I

>member
-1 MAGIVES
+1 MT
-8 SSSGEIICIL
+8 
-18 INYFQSICYFNDYR
+18 
-32 YSIDMENQNNDQFSL
+32 NQTANHFSL
-47 FVETCEKI
+47 FVKTCEKI
-55 RSTTKKNEK
+55 RSITKKNEK
-64 IEIISNYI
+64 IEIISTYI
-72 TNLDETS
+72 ANLDETS

-84 LFLSGRALPIGS
+84 LFLSGRVFPTGS
-96 TRTLN
+96 NVTLN
-101 IGFTTIMESLSE
+101 IGFTTIMQSLSE
-113 IAMLDIKDIRNIHLK
+113 IAMLDIKDIQNIHLK
-128 HGDIGAMAEYAVS
+128 HGDIGAIAEYAVS
-141 KKYIISLFN
+141 KKHVISLFN
-150 QQERISLSYVYH
+150 QQDELDLSFIYH
-162 QFKKIA
+162 LFKKIA
-168 NISGFGSN
+168 TITGSGSN
-176 KNKKN
+176 RNKKN

-210 VEGLVEIALSRAFDR
+210 VESLVEIAISRAFGK
-225 ELQYI
+225 ELKLI

-250 ILHNAIMR
+250 LLHNAIMK

-290 YDGIRLQMHKFDN
+290 YDGIRLQLHKF
-303 KVRLFSRN
+303 KKEVRLFSRN
-311 LVDITY
+311 LAEITY

-323 KAAIESTITT
+323 KAAIE
-333 PDTTTTTIHN
+333 TTIKTTNTMLSN
-343 QVDFILDGE
+343 QVDFIVDGE
-352 LIALKNDRPL
+352 LVAFKNGKPL

-371 RRKNVTEDITTEI
+371 RRKNVTNSIQTEV
-384 PIYYIVYDIMY
+384 PIYYFIYDIMY
-395 FKDNQVLKKSLLD
+395 FKDYQVLKKSLFD
-408 RKNILSTISFK
+408 RKDILSTISFK
-419 KPIINSSYK
+419 EPIINSSYK
-428 ILDSIEQIIAIFN
+428 IVESIEKVIAIFN
-441 ESKDIGHEGLVVK
+441 ESKDMGHEGLVVK
-454 DPISQ
+454 DPLSQ

-501 FAVIDEDDDDNK
+501 FAVIDEESNDNYNNDSNFYEK
-513 NLNNNNNNN
+513 NI
-522 YLENSRLKTIGKAY
+522 RLKTIGKAY

-544 EEMTEKLREIII
+544 DEMTKRLREITV
-556 EDNSNRILV
+556 EDKGNRILV

-578 QKSDRH
+578 QQSDRH

-595 KNIRTDKGLKDIDTL
+595 KSIRIDKDVKDIDTL

-620 VYVKHKEI
+620 VYVKHKKV

>member
-1 MAGIVES
+1 MT
-8 SSSGEIICIL
+8 
-18 INYFQSICYFNDYR
+18 
-32 YSIDMENQNNDQFSL
+32 NQTANHFSL
-47 FVETCEKI
+47 FVKTCEKV
-55 RSTTKKNEK
+55 RSIAKKNEK
-64 IEIISNYI
+64 IEIISTYI
-72 TNLDETS
+72 ANLDETS

-84 LFLSGRALPIGS
+84 LFLSGRVFPTGS
-96 TRTLN
+96 NLTLN
-101 IGFTTIMESLSE
+101 IGFTTIMQSLSE
-113 IAMLDIKDIRNIHLK
+113 IAMLDIKDIQNIHLK
-128 HGDIGAMAEYAVS
+128 HGDIGAIAEYAVS
-141 KKYIISLFN
+141 KKHVISLFN
-150 QQERISLSYVYH
+150 QQDELDLSFIYH
-162 QFKKIA
+162 LFKKIA
-168 NISGFGSN
+168 TITGSGSN
-176 KNKKN
+176 RNKKN

-210 VEGLVEIALSRAFDR
+210 VESLVEIAISRAFGK
-225 ELQYI
+225 ELKLI

-250 ILHNAIMR
+250 LLHNAIMK

-290 YDGIRLQMHKFDN
+290 YDGIRLQLHKF
-303 KVRLFSRN
+303 KKEVRLFSRN
-311 LVDITY
+311 LAEITY

-323 KAAIESTITT
+323 KAAIE
-333 PDTTTTTIHN
+333 TTIKTTNTMLSN
-343 QVDFILDGE
+343 QVDFIVDGE
-352 LIALKNDRPL
+352 LVAFKNGKPL

-371 RRKNVTEDITTEI
+371 RRKNVTNSIQTEV
-384 PIYYIVYDIMY
+384 PVYYFIYDIMY
-395 FKDNQVLKKSLLD
+395 FKDYQVLKKSLFD
-408 RKNILSTISFK
+408 RKDILSTISFK
-419 KPIINSSYK
+419 EPIINSSYK
-428 ILDSIEQIIAIFN
+428 IVESIEKVIAIFN

-454 DPISQ
+454 DPLSQ

-501 FAVIDEDDDDNK
+501 FAVIDEESNDNYNNDSNFYEK
-513 NLNNNNNNN
+513 NI
-522 YLENSRLKTIGKAY
+522 RLKTIGKAY

-544 EEMTEKLREIII
+544 DEMTKRLREITV
-556 EDNSNRILV
+556 EDKGNRILV

-578 QKSDRH
+578 QQSDRH

-595 KNIRTDKGLKDIDTL
+595 KSIRIDKDVKDIDTL

-620 VYVKHKEI
+620 VYVKHKKV

>member
-1 MAGIVES
+1 
-8 SSSGEIICIL
+8 
-18 INYFQSICYFNDYR
+18 
-32 YSIDMENQNNDQFSL
+32 MENQSNDQFSL

-64 IEIISNYI
+64 IDIISNYI

-113 IAMLDIKDIRNIHLK
+113 IAMLDIKDIQNIHLK

-141 KKYIISLFN
+141 KKHIISLFN

-168 NISGFGSN
+168 NISGSGSN

-323 KAAIESTITT
+323 KAAIESTIRT
-333 PDTTTTTIHN
+333 PDTTTIHN

-371 RRKNVTEDITTEI
+371 RRKNVTDDITTEI

-454 DPISQ
+454 DPLSQ

-501 FAVIDEDDDDNK
+501 FAVIDDDDDDDDK

-544 EEMTEKLREIII
+544 DEMTERLREIII
-556 EDNSNRILV
+556 EDNGNRILV

-595 KNIRTDKGLKDIDTL
+595 KNIRTDKSLKDIDTL

>member
-1 MAGIVES
+1 MT
-8 SSSGEIICIL
+8 
-18 INYFQSICYFNDYR
+18 
-32 YSIDMENQNNDQFSL
+32 NQTTNHFSL
-47 FVETCEKI
+47 FVKTCEKI
-55 RSTTKKNEK
+55 RSITKKNEK
-64 IEIISNYI
+64 IEIISTYI
-72 TNLDETS
+72 ANLDETS

-84 LFLSGRALPIGS
+84 LFLSGRVFPTGS
-96 TRTLN
+96 NLTLN
-101 IGFTTIMESLSE
+101 IGFTAIMQSLSE
-113 IAMLDIKDIRNIHLK
+113 IAMLDIKDIQNIHIK
-128 HGDIGAMAEYAVS
+128 HGDIGAIAEYAVS
-141 KKYIISLFN
+141 KKYVISLFN
-150 QQERISLSYVYH
+150 QQDELDLSFIYH
-162 QFKKIA
+162 LFKKIA
-168 NISGFGSN
+168 TITGSGSN
-176 KNKKN
+176 RNKKN

-210 VEGLVEIALSRAFDR
+210 VESLVEIAISRAFGK
-225 ELQYI
+225 ELKLI

-250 ILHNAIMR
+250 LLHNAIMK

-290 YDGIRLQMHKFDN
+290 YDGIRLQLHKFN
-303 KVRLFSRN
+303 KEVRLFSRN
-311 LVDITY
+311 LVEITY

-323 KAAIESTITT
+323 KAAIE
-333 PDTTTTTIHN
+333 TTIKTTNTMVSN
-343 QVDFILDGE
+343 QVDFIVDGE
-352 LIALKNDRPL
+352 LVAFKNGKPL

-371 RRKNVTEDITTEI
+371 RRKNVTNSIQTEV
-384 PIYYIVYDIMY
+384 PIYYFIYDIMY
-395 FKDNQVLKKSLLD
+395 FKNYQVLKKSLFD
-408 RKNILSTISFK
+408 RKDILSTISFK
-419 KPIINSSYK
+419 EPIINSSYN
-428 ILDSIEQIIAIFN
+428 IVESIEKVISIFN

-454 DPISQ
+454 DPLSQ
-459 YHPGKRGRYWM
+459 YHPGKRGRYWT

-501 FAVIDEDDDDNK
+501 FAVIDEESNDNYNNDSNFYEK
-513 NLNNNNNNN
+513 NI
-522 YLENSRLKTIGKAY
+522 RLKTIGKAY

-544 EEMTEKLREIII
+544 DEMTKRLREITV
-556 EDNSNRILV
+556 EDKGNRILV

-578 QKSDRH
+578 QQSDRH

-595 KNIRTDKGLKDIDTL
+595 KSIRIDKGVKDIDTL

-620 VYVKHKEI
+620 VYVKHKKV